1 MSDCY
6 LPSRLNATNSC
17 RGETPLFRRQ
27 AAASLRRR
35 WFGPV
40 QLLTPP
46 SAPAAIGAAAA
57 AAALLSLAV
66 ITIEIPD
73 RVRAVGVLSPVDGL
87 LKVRASRAGRIEQ
100 LAVRNG
106 DTVGRHQVLM
116 RISGS
121 QHAPGRAPE
130 LAARIASLQRELGL
144 LDEELQREIDAVDER
159 TIFNSKRLD
168 VTKQRIAVAQTEL
181 RTREQHAVLSDARA
195 QRFHR
200 LADSRAVAE
209 HLADEFAATAL
220 QAAATRELAHQ
231 RVLGLQDEL
240 LAIEQQLAHDRT
252 LPAILHHRAAIKREA
267 IERQIAAGELLSAV
281 EITAPDAGVVSGVAV
296 RVGEEVAVGSVLMT
310 LHDPASRLEARLF
323 LSPDNAGMI
332 STGQRVELQLKAYP
346 HQLYGT
352 RSAIVRSVSATTIAA
367 DEIDAGLVFSGPV
380 FEVRAELQDSAVM
393 VSGRTW
399 SLPPGTSFTA
409 DLVRRRWP
417 LFRWLWRSVSGDMS
431 YS

>member
-1 MSDCY
+1 M
-6 LPSRLNATNSC
+6 
-17 RGETPLFRRQ
+17 FRRQ

-46 SAPAAIGAAAA
+46 SAPAAIGVAAAA
-57 AAALLSLAV
+57 VALLSLAV

-100 LAVRNG
+100 LTVRNG

-130 LAARIASLQRELGL
+130 LAARIASLRRELGL
-144 LDEELQREIDAVDER
+144 LGEELQREIDAVDER
-159 TIFNSKRLD
+159 AMFNRKRLD
-168 VTKQRIAVAQTEL
+168 FTKQRIEVAQTEL
-181 RTREQHAVLSDARA
+181 RTREQHAVLSDGRA

-200 LADSRAVAE
+200 LADSQAVAE
-209 HLADEFAATAL
+209 HVADEFAATAL

-231 RVLGLQDEL
+231 RVLDLQDEQ

-252 LPAILHHRAAIKREA
+252 LPVILHHRAAIRREA

-281 EITAPDAGVVSGVAV
+281 EVTAPDMGVVSGVAV
-296 RVGEEVAVGSVLMT
+296 RVGEEVAAGSVLMT
-310 LHDPASRLEARLF
+310 LHDPASRLEARLY
-323 LSPDNAGMI
+323 LSSDNAGMI
-332 STGQRVELQLKAYP
+332 SPGQRVELQLKAYP

-380 FEVRAELQDSAVM
+380 FEVRAELQESAVM
-393 VSGRTW
+393 VGGRTW

-417 LFRWLWRSVSGDMS
+417 LFRWLWRSASGDMS

>member
-1 MSDCY
+1 MSDRY
-6 LPSRLNATNSC
+6 PPSHLNATDSS
-17 RGETPLFRRQ
+17 RGDKPLFRRQ

-46 SAPAAIGAAAA
+46 SAPAAIGVAAAA
-57 AAALLSLAV
+57 VALLSLAV

-100 LAVRNG
+100 LTVRNG

-130 LAARIASLQRELGL
+130 LAARIASLRRELGL
-144 LDEELQREIDAVDER
+144 LGEELQREIDAVDER
-159 TIFNSKRLD
+159 AMFNRKRLD
-168 VTKQRIAVAQTEL
+168 FTKQRIEVAQTEL
-181 RTREQHAVLSDARA
+181 RTREQHAVLSDGRA

-200 LADSRAVAE
+200 LADSQAVAE
-209 HLADEFAATAL
+209 HVADEFAATAL

-231 RVLGLQDEL
+231 RVLDLQDEQ

-252 LPAILHHRAAIKREA
+252 LPVILHHRAAIRREA

-281 EITAPDAGVVSGVAV
+281 EVTAPDMGVVSGVAV
-296 RVGEEVAVGSVLMT
+296 RVGEEVAAGSVLMT
-310 LHDPASRLEARLF
+310 LHDPASRLEARLY
-323 LSPDNAGMI
+323 LSSDNAGMI
-332 STGQRVELQLKAYP
+332 SPGQRVELQLKAYP

-380 FEVRAELQDSAVM
+380 FEVRAELQESAVM
-393 VSGRTW
+393 VGGRTW

-417 LFRWLWRSVSGDMS
+417 LFRWLWRSASGDMS